1 MFNNKYSCSVSMC
14 RIRENMT
21 SGQCN
26 VSINVKNQRFGDS
39 FEFAASQV
47 YSRVNFT
54 AFCLQLENVFCV
66 ICNICAI
73 VFTVQRPLSS
83 VDERSREP
91 SVLGA
96 GEGARHINYCTS
108 RSTSSTS
115 SSHSRVEGGHHRC
128 CQLLNTLV
136 DRTLSGL
143 CKMGAGR
150 RYRNTL
156 STM

>member
-21 SGQCN
+21 GGQCN

-96 GEGARHINYCTS
+96 GEGARHFN
-108 RSTSSTS
+108 
-115 SSHSRVEGGHHRC
+115 
-128 CQLLNTLV
+128 
-136 DRTLSGL
+136 
-143 CKMGAGR
+143 
-150 RYRNTL
+150 
-156 STM
+156 